1 MVSARGRV
9 LLVGG
14 SSGVTRWARGRLI
27 RTLACQDVD
36 KKRIGRSWSSLRWCH
51 ASNAHHVMSEEFV
64 KRKPL
69 SAQAHAPVSLIL
81 R

>member
-1 MVSARGRV
+1 MEFPC
-9 LLVGG
+9 VG
-14 SSGVTRWARGRLI
+14 VMFP
-27 RTLACQDVD
+27 
-36 KKRIGRSWSSLRWCH
+36 
-51 ASNAHHVMSEEFV
+51 ASCYVMSEEFV